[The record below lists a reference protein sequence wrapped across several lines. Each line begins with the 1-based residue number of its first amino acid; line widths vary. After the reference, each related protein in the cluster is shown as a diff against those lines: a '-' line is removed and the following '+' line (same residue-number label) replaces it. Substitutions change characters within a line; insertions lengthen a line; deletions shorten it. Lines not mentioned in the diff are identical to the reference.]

1 MEKKSDRVRAL
12 VAAGKF
18 KEALAIT
25 KGFRLG
31 ITRSQHDA
39 MARAYECMVYPDF
52 YRSIGKD
59 PQAEIAHGI
68 SVIRGL
74 YGAGGSMNIC
84 ADQAGGQ

>member
-12 VAAGKF
+12 VASGRY

-31 ITRSQHDA
+31 ITRNQHDA

-52 YRSIGKD
+52 YRSIGKE
-59 PQAEIAHGI
+59 PQEEIDAGI
-68 SVIRGL
+68 SVICSL
-74 YGAGGSMNIC
+74 YGQSGNVSVD
-84 ADQAGGQ
+84 AD